1 MVSVRQK
8 KKGGKK
14 KQKEKEKRMHGFC
27 SPMVCTLFS
36 VGSNSQQFFF
46 FFSDRQSFRMLLIQ
60 HLDLGNQL
68 ACLHPLHG
76 VNKELEANNQVL
88 FWVSILTYLNLIL
101 PRYINL
107 HISCFNALL
116 PTDICM
122 GRLPFFI
129 YW

>member
-1 MVSVRQK
+1 
-8 KKGGKK
+8 
-14 KQKEKEKRMHGFC
+14 
-27 SPMVCTLFS
+27 
-36 VGSNSQQFFF
+36 
-46 FFSDRQSFRMLLIQ
+46 MLLIQ